1 VAAEAITSVIGL
13 LLGQIRTLQKLG
25 WLANAA
31 VWLNIIV
38 IIMTMV
44 VVHKYPPNYEAA
56 ETANNVKEGPIV
68 TSANWPEGLKLN
80 DYMGGVMNCV
90 YAYGGAILFNELMA
104 EMRKP

>member
-1 VAAEAITSVIGL
+1 MAEAITGIIGL
-13 LLGQIRTLQKLG
+13 VLGQIRTLQKLG

-38 IIMTMV
+38 IVMTMV

-56 ETANNVKEGPIV
+56 EIANNVKEGPIV
-68 TSANWPEGLKLN
+68 TSANWPEGLGLN

-104 EMRKP
+104 EMRRP